1 MREATVSYFDNNHEE
16 ADTLLIHHAVLAS
29 RRHPHDAE
37 LVVFFPDTDVIV
49 LVIAYYDLLLRNTSL
64 SMASGVIEVQ
74 QIWRALGPERAKA
87 LSALHAFSG
96 ADNTGRF
103 SRIGK
108 ATWLH
113 VYLKVDGEVVKA
125 LQMFRVPLKSPMT
138 CSLCWLHSSLLHT
151 NQRASRLRVSLSC
164 DGTCSVSM

>member
-49 LVIAYYDLLLRNTSL
+49 LVIANYDLLLRNTSL

-74 QIWRALGPERAKA
+74 QIWRALGPERAK
-87 LSALHAFSG
+87 
-96 ADNTGRF
+96 
-103 SRIGK
+103 
-108 ATWLH
+108 
-113 VYLKVDGEVVKA
+113 V
-125 LQMFRVPLKSPMT
+125 FRPYMHFRGQTTLGG
-138 CSLCWLHSSLLHT
+138 SL
-151 NQRASRLRVSLSC
+151 V
-164 DGTCSVSM
+164 